1 MGKALLVAAGLAALV
16 SGQADAHHQMLMLQL
31 RGVTQAQFAGYYV
44 AEYQGFYDEMA
55 IGVII
60 NPGGPGIDPAQ
71 VLADGGA
78 NIIIDWMPAALASR
92 EQGVPLVNIAQ
103 PFKRSGLLL
112 VCRKDTGI
120 TTPADL
126 GNRTV
131 GVWPGGNG
139 YPFAAWMA
147 RLGLKTDGSA
157 GGVTVL
163 EQGQDVELLLRGT
176 ADCISAMSYDGFG
189 RLIDEGLEPDELV
202 VFSYED
208 EGAATLEDGLYV
220 LEEVLADPDYV
231 AAGGLFLQATMRG
244 WQWAREN
251 PVEAARIVLECNTG
265 GPLTEESQWG

>member
-1 MGKALLVAAGLAALV
+1 M
-16 SGQADAHHQMLMLQL
+16 
-31 RGVTQAQFAGYYV
+31 
-44 AEYQGFYDEMA
+44 
-55 IGVII
+55 
-60 NPGGPGIDPAQ
+60 
-71 VLADGGA
+71 
-78 NIIIDWMPAALASR
+78 
-92 EQGVPLVNIAQ
+92 VNIAQ
-103 PFKRSGLLL
+103 PFKRSGLML

-126 GNRTV
+126 RNRTV
-131 GVWPGGNG
+131 GVWPGSDG

-157 GGVTVL
+157 DSVTVL
-163 EQGQDVELLLRGT
+163 EQGQDVEPLLRGT

-189 RLIDEGLEPDELV
+189 RLIDAGLEPDELV

-231 AAGGLFLQATMRG
+231 ATLAAFLQATMRG

-251 PVEAARIVLECNTG
+251 PVEAARIVVECNTG
-265 GPLTEESQWG
+265 GPLTEESQVRMMREINRLTEGSDGTLDPADYERTVTTLLAVGSVPGDHQATRRRLDPYRQRRGRTRAALDQQ

>member
-103 PFKRSGLLL
+103 PFKRSGLCSSAARTLASRRRPIL
-112 VCRKDTGI
+112 VTGQLASG
-120 TTPADL
+120 PAVTAI
-126 GNRTV
+126 RSP
-131 GVWPGGNG
+131 PG
-139 YPFAAWMA
+139 W
-147 RLGLKTDGSA
+147 RGSA
-157 GGVTVL
+157 
-163 EQGQDVELLLRGT
+163 
-176 ADCISAMSYDGFG
+176 
-189 RLIDEGLEPDELV
+189 
-202 VFSYED
+202 
-208 EGAATLEDGLYV
+208 
-220 LEEVLADPDYV
+220 
-231 AAGGLFLQATMRG
+231 
-244 WQWAREN
+244 
-251 PVEAARIVLECNTG
+251 
-265 GPLTEESQWG
+265 